1 MKAATPGTRLS
12 LYFVIVAT
20 LLIVGI
26 AAANDWSKPC
36 FNGERM
42 YDLLKHSNSGL
53 GVLKIAGSPKSIAL
67 APPFEAVKN
76 LPGLLENAAHFEFN
90 PKVEIAPVSFNG
102 TATLVDYNPKGCSGS
117 GGPGGVIA
125 GELQADIA
133 GTGGGN
139 ARAGDIIDG
148 SIVPPNIKDVAA
160 FAGLSF
166 DVDAQV
172 TIKGAV
178 FGGYDSGR
186 IPIISLSNPWGF
198 LVSPS
203 PGDIPIGSMV
213 ELQGQAKAALDM
225 KIDSVV
231 HLAYK
236 VEDLELWYPA
246 SRKNATEKGIRTK
259 ESPLKLKASAK
270 DEAKGYIEGHLI
282 PVLKLGFD
290 GFGTGVSVHL
300 EADAFARVSLEVE
313 AHATAKS
320 CYRESTAPADPVH
333 PEKGKREVYTPPY
346 GRRACNEL
354 ALRDTDVDVHGSAK
368 GGLSGCVWVRA
379 WMRNWNPISMRRP
392 ICRHPPLVHMFSGG
406 ASAG

>member
-178 FGGYDSGR
+178 FFIKPVGLPGFS
-186 IPIISLSNPWGF
+186 IPG
-198 LVSPS
+198 
-203 PGDIPIGSMV
+203 IPIGSMV

-368 GGLSGCVWVRA
+368 GGLSGCVWACFTAGTKSASHRA
-379 WMRNWNPISMRRP
+379 LEIGPIDPQREIES
-392 ICRHPPLVHMFSGG
+392 
-406 ASAG
+406 ASIEM